1 MATSSDQFAK
11 HVIIVGVGLIGG
23 SIAAAVRK
31 RFPATRVTGIG
42 RDESRLAA
50 AVDAGLINDFATQIT
65 PEQLADQTVAVICLP
80 VQLIAAYVKSI
91 AAIAPSTTLITDA
104 GSVKTV
110 ICDEISGTSAAENFV
125 GAHPIAGGEQAGFEH
140 ADPELFVDSVCVLTA
155 DPNSPEPVLMK
166 QAWHFWEG
174 IGCRIQ
180 LMSPAEHDRALARTS
195 HLPHVMAAITASAV
209 GEDNLPLA
217 GSGFRDTT
225 RIAAGNASL
234 WKEILIGNST
244 QIISALDH
252 AETILKAYRTA
263 LQETDA
269 EQIEQLL
276 KNAADFRSK
285 L

>member
-1 MATSSDQFAK
+1 MATSSDQFAQ

-42 RDESRLAA
+42 RDESRLEI

-65 PEQLADQTVAVICLP
+65 PELLARQPVVVICLP
-80 VQLIAAYVKSI
+80 VQLIAAYVKSV
-91 AAIAPSTTLITDA
+91 AAIAPSNTLITDA
-104 GSVKTV
+104 GSVKAV
-110 ICDEISGTSAAENFV
+110 VCDEISGTSATKNFV

-140 ADPELFVDSVCVLTA
+140 ADPELFIDSVCVLTA

-166 QAWHFWEG
+166 QARAFWEG

-195 HLPHVMAAITASAV
+195 HLPHIMAAITTSAV

-252 AETILKAYRTA
+252 AEAILKAYRTA
-263 LQETDA
+263 LQQSDA
-269 EQIEQLL
+269 EQVEQLL
-276 KNAADFRSK
+276 KNAADCRSK